1 MESTKMS
8 YVNAVSYVLDN
19 IDGLPGDV
27 TDSLTRLK
35 ASLVKRVTDNSEKK
49 NERMQENLGKAD
61 ILRAFLLDNRGN
73 KFTAS
78 ELFTQCGQEIGATS
92 AQGITYLAGLLIADT
107 SSGIGK
113 VVERRRVY
121 YKAI

>member
-19 IDGLPGDV
+19 VSNLPSDV

-35 ASLVKRVTDNSEKK
+35 ASLEKRTATNSEKK
-49 NERMQENLGKAD
+49 NERMQENQGKAG
-61 ILRAFLLDNRGN
+61 ILCAFLLENRGN

-78 ELFTQCGQEIGATS
+78 ELFTQCGQEIGVTS
-92 AQGITYLAGLLIADT
+92 AQGITYLAGLLISDT
-107 SSGIGK
+107 TSGIGR
-113 VVERRRVY
+113 VTERRRVY
-121 YKAI
+121 YTAI